1 MEKLK
6 KCKNCE
12 KKFDIK
18 VLKEVI
24 TKGEEKFFYCEK
36 CYEKVCDKCKE
47 VFEELFQLEKNKYCG
62 NCHREIIHNKEM
74 VDLKKFLK
82 ENFTTKGIQGILV
95 SQARKILLTN
105 YDITPKDVIT
115 TINYMQNIKKID
127 LEDSLV
133 LVPNFITEALDFE
146 KELERL
152 RIVNGKKVEEL
163 QRLLELQK
171 LTKQEEKEN
180 KEKETKPIKP
190 PHFYGLIDMKTFIND
205 EDWY

>member
-1 MEKLK
+1 M
-6 KCKNCE
+6 
-12 KKFDIK
+12 
-18 VLKEVI
+18 
-24 TKGEEKFFYCEK
+24 
-36 CYEKVCDKCKE
+36 
-47 VFEELFQLEKNKYCG
+47 
-62 NCHREIIHNKEM
+62 
-74 VDLKKFLK
+74 
-82 ENFTTKGIQGILV
+82 
-95 SQARKILLTN
+95 
-105 YDITPKDVIT
+105 
-115 TINYMQNIKKID
+115 
-127 LEDSLV
+127 EDSLV